1 MMEYK
6 GYTATLEY
14 DELDKII
21 VGRVQG
27 IKAIIGFDGLNTQEL
42 QTKFHDSIDFYLD
55 TCKQRGIEPNKPY
68 SGKFMVRMQPSE
80 HAIIAHQS
88 KAMGMS
94 INNYVVKKVLAEYKA
109 YPA

>member
-1 MMEYK
+1 MEYK
-6 GYTATLEY
+6 GYTATIEY

-42 QTKFHDSIDFYLD
+42 KTKFHESIDFYLA

-68 SGKFMVRMQPSE
+68 SGKFMVRMQPSQ
-80 HAIIAHQS
+80 HAIIAHES
-88 KAMGMS
+88 KRQGVS
-94 INNYVVKKVLAEYKA
+94 INSYVVKNALAGCES
-109 YPA
+109 

>member
-14 DELDKII
+14 DEIDKII

-27 IKAIIGFDGLNTQEL
+27 IKAIIGFDGLNVEDL
-42 QTKFHDSIDFYLD
+42 QLKFHDSIDGYLEV
-55 TCKQRGIEPNKPY
+55 CARHGIEPNKPY
-68 SGKFMVRMQPSE
+68 SGKFVVRMQPNE

-88 KAMGMS
+88 KEMGMS
-94 INNYVVKKVLAEYKA
+94 INNYVVKKALSDCEV
-109 YPA
+109 

>member
-1 MMEYK
+1 MEYK

-14 DELDKII
+14 DEVDKII

-42 QTKFHDSIDFYLD
+42 ETKLHESIDFYLD
-55 TCKQRGIEPNKPY
+55 ACAQRGTEPNKPY
-68 SGKFMVRMQPSE
+68 SGKFVVRMQPSE

-88 KAMGMS
+88 KEMGMS
-94 INNYVVKKVLAEYKA
+94 INNYVVKKVLADCKV
-109 YPA
+109 

>member
-1 MMEYK
+1 MEYK

-14 DELDKII
+14 DEVDKII

-42 QTKFHDSIDFYLD
+42 ETKFHESIDFYLD
-55 TCKQRGIEPNKPY
+55 ACAQRGTQPNKPY
-68 SGKFMVRMQPSE
+68 SGKFVVRMQPSE

-88 KAMGMS
+88 KEMGMS
-94 INNYVVKKVLAEYKA
+94 INNYVVKKALAEN
-109 YPA
+109 

>member
-1 MMEYK
+1 MEYK

-14 DELDKII
+14 DEVDKII

-42 QTKFHDSIDFYLD
+42 ETKFHESIDFYLD
-55 TCKQRGIEPNKPY
+55 ACAQRGTQPNKSY
-68 SGKFMVRMQPSE
+68 SGKFVVRMQPNE

-88 KAMGMS
+88 KEMGMS
-94 INNYVVKKVLAEYKA
+94 INNYVVKKALAEN
-109 YPA
+109 